1 MSYRIELQYQYV
13 PNDFGQW
20 IYGLFEF
27 NIAPSFSV
35 AVSDM
40 WNFKPNPN
48 NVIQVYQVPHHFY
61 SAFVSYTYGP
71 HRFSLNYV
79 KQVAGI
85 VCTGGVCRYEP
96 AFSGVKFSVTSTF

>member
-1 MSYRIELQYQYV
+1 M
-13 PNDFGQW
+13 
-20 IYGLFEF
+20 YGLFEF

-40 WNFKPNPN
+40 WNFKPNTQ
-48 NVIQVYQVPHHFY
+48 NVLAIYQTPHHFY
-61 SAFVSYTYGP
+61 SAFVAYTHGP
-71 HRFSLNYV
+71 HRFTLNYV

-96 AFSGVKFSVTSTF
+96 AFSGVKFAVTSTF